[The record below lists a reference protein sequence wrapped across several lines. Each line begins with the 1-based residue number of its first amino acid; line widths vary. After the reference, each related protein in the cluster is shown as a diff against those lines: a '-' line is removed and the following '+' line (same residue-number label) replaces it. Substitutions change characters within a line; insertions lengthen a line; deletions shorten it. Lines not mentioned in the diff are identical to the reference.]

1 MFYDGYRVEA
11 YKAGM
16 PGLIA
21 DVLAGALLLTP
32 IVCLFFTLPTTRI
45 VAYRR
50 QSAIDAN
57 HMSIDGARI
66 NSRIRRYLKLLLSS
80 CCC

>member
-32 IVCLFFTLPTTRI
+32 IVCLFLLYQQHMSSRI
-45 VAYRR
+45 VGKVRSMPITCR
-50 QSAIDAN
+50 LT
-57 HMSIDGARI
+57 ARELTAESEGI
-66 NSRIRRYLKLLLSS
+66 
-80 CCC
+80 